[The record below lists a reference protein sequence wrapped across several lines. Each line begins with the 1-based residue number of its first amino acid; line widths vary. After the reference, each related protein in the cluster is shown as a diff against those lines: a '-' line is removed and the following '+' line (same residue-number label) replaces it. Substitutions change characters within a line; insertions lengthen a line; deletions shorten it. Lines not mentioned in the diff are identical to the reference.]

1 MDIRTRL
8 IFALVAISLVSMAAL
23 GAFGYEALQDLLL
36 TNQLRKLDA
45 VATSKT
51 QDLER
56 VRVAWIDRVRL
67 VTSQPQLREALDA
80 ASRGEPGE
88 HEAIL
93 QQILGDARQSVTS
106 LHGIQL
112 FSPEGN
118 AVARTGLFLE
128 EAAPGSQALAA
139 ARENE
144 GVREV
149 LLGPE
154 GELLVS
160 LLSPVWRD
168 GRWVGTAW
176 VLLSARELQ
185 DVTADYTGLGE
196 TGETL
201 LVRAEGN
208 SGAVM
213 LTPLRHD
220 PNAALRRRVRASEV
234 VVPAWEAASGIEGT
248 FRQAIDYRGE
258 RVYAASRWIDS
269 LGWGLVAKIDVA
281 EERFAVVELRDTL
294 FKLGLALSAFGIVAG
309 TVLGLLFSRRLLDL
323 ADVARRVGDGEWDLR
338 ANERPDDE
346 IGQLGMSFNV
356 MARELVAANRELESR
371 LRKSEDPS

>member
-56 VRVAWIDRVRL
+56 VQVAWIDRVRL
-67 VTSQPQLREALDA
+67 VTSQPQLRAALEG

-93 QQILGDARQSVTS
+93 QRILDDARQSVTS
-106 LHGIQL
+106 LHGVQL
-112 FSPEGN
+112 FSPDGE
-118 AVARTGLFLE
+118 AVARTGLFVADAVPSAQSLA
-128 EAAPGSQALAA
+128 EARQ
-139 ARENE
+139 RE
-144 GVREV
+144 GVRDV

-160 LLSPVWRD
+160 LLSPVIRD

-201 LVRAEGN
+201 LVRAEGEA
-208 SGAVM
+208 GAIV

-220 PNAALRRRVRASEV
+220 PNAALRRRVRASDT
-234 VVPAWEAASGIEGT
+234 VVPAWEAASGVEAT
-248 FRQAIDYRGE
+248 FRDATDYRGE
-258 RVYAASRWIDS
+258 KVYAATRWIDG
-269 LGWGLVAKIDVA
+269 LGWGLVAKIDVL
-281 EERFAVVELRDTL
+281 EERLAVVELRDTL
-294 FKLGLALSAFGIVAG
+294 FRLGLSLSAFGIVAG
-309 TVLGLLFSRRLLDL
+309 TVLGLIFSRRLLDL

-346 IGQLGMSFNV
+346 IGQLGMTFNA
-356 MARELVAANRELESR
+356 MTRQLVAANRELESR
-371 LRKSEDPS
+371 LRRSEDPS